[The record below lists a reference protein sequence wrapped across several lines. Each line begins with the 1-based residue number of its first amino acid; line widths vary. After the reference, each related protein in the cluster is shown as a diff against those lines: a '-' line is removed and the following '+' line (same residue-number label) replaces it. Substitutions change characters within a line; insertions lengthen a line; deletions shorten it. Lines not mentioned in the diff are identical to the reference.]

1 MTRPLRIHPLRVP
14 LPNEFAPSLRVC
26 FSTSFLLP
34 YESASLRVRPPL
46 PPPPRAPPLPYEFSL
61 YELAL
66 TTSGPSLRV
75 HLFTHSP
82 LTISPPRVL
91 PLQARPCELAPLRVG
106 LDEFTPYEFP
116 ISDDRLR
123 ITTHSFQDCSD
134 VENGSSTCI
143 PGFFGGATAEKPFQF
158 SCQASWPDSTD
169 WQPFLCV
176 TINNNP
182 LIGYFYNLT
191 SPPLAQDSSGFNTL
205 SAKRKREAF
214 TFSESEER
222 QTSIS
227 SGFYTAGTT
236 IKTATNTEDKNYA
249 RATLGVLSLP
259 QSVFNGLCVQN
270 AAVRFLKDVSS
281 GCVFE
286 SEESLCNSQSPWSAL
301 NYLMPNKLSQPACPL
316 PPAVLAEGSLGDTVG
331 EIPVIASTEVQY
343 FCISDAIDSVSK
355 TAQKL
360 GEARCN
366 FDDGDSLPPAPFFNK
381 TTRTCSNVVTKVEY
395 EFTWYGRR
403 IDAVQAQ
410 ITLGSV
416 AIPFVRDMV
425 QLVTSDT
432 FINTVGQ
439 NFSVRFLHALR
450 NSSNFSS
457 VRQTPVQRSG
467 NPGYVLGRP
476 VLGRLLLN
484 STGQVCCQMPLSCH
498 FDRAYKKQ
506 RLSGL

>member
-1 MTRPLRIHPLRVP
+1 M
-14 LPNEFAPSLRVC
+14 
-26 FSTSFLLP
+26 
-34 YESASLRVRPPL
+34 
-46 PPPPRAPPLPYEFSL
+46 
-61 YELAL
+61 AL

-75 HLFTHSP
+75 HLSTHSP
-82 LTISPPRVL
+82 LTISPPPRVL

-343 FCISDAIDSVSK
+343 FCISDAIDSVST

-360 GEARCN
+360 GEARCD

-450 NSSNFSS
+450 NSSNSSS

-476 VLGRLLLN
+476 VLGRLLN

>member
-1 MTRPLRIHPLRVP
+1 MSLTRPLRIHPLRGP

-26 FSTSFLLP
+26 FSTSSLLP
-34 YESASLRVRPPL
+34 YESASLRVRPPHDS
-46 PPPPRAPPLPYEFSL
+46 PPP
-61 YELAL
+61 
-66 TTSGPSLRV
+66 TSSPSTSWPSLRV
-75 HLFTHSP
+75 GPHYEFTFQRIRH
-82 LTISPPRVL
+82 
-91 PLQARPCELAPLRVG
+91 LRVPPHEVSLYKPAP

-270 AAVRFLKDVSS
+270 TAVRFLKDVSS

-301 NYLMPNKLSQPACPL
+301 NYLMPNKLSQPGCPL
-316 PPAVLAEGSLGDTVG
+316 PPAVLAEGSLGDIVG
-331 EIPVIASTEVQY
+331 EIPAIANTEVQY
-343 FCISDAIDSVSK
+343 FCISDAIDSVST

-360 GEARCN
+360 GEARCD

-425 QLVTSDT
+425 QVVTSDT

-450 NSSNFSS
+450 NSSNSSS

-476 VLGRLLLN
+476 VLGRLLN
-484 STGQVCCQMPLSCH
+484 STGQVCCQMPLSCL
-498 FDRAYKKQ
+498 FDRAYNKQ

>member
-1 MTRPLRIHPLRVP
+1 MTLTGLTLRIHPLRVP

-26 FSTSFLLP
+26 FSTSSLLP
-34 YESASLRVRPPL
+34 YESASLRVRPPTS
-46 PPPPRAPPLPYEFSL
+46 PPPL
-61 YELAL
+61 
-66 TTSGPSLRV
+66 
-75 HLFTHSP
+75 
-82 LTISPPRVL
+82 RVL
-91 PLQARPCELAPLRVG
+91 PLRVG
-106 LDEFTPYEFP
+106 PHYEWTLITSSPFYEFATYEFPPYEVPLFKPAPLDEFTPYEFP

-343 FCISDAIDSVSK
+343 FCISDAIDSVST

-360 GEARCN
+360 GEARCD

-450 NSSNFSS
+450 NSSNSSS

-476 VLGRLLLN
+476 VLGRLLN

-506 RLSGL
+506 RLSGF